1 MKIFFTSILILI
13 LSQSLFSQVIKDRNV
28 VTMGVTLTQILRLN
42 IDQENG
48 IGFEYDNYK
57 VVVNINGNSGRNLNN
72 QTKISVMSSVR
83 WKILYGSET
92 PYFIGMNNSSNTMDI
107 NNIGFELINVGL
119 HSFGY
124 EGELRSPPT
133 NNATQ
138 VSALETYP
146 TILIE
151 DNDNRY
157 ANAGDDMDNSF
168 IIKWRCGTSENGMN
182 PISIINQNI
191 NPDTYYV
198 NVLIELIAE

>member
-1 MKIFFTSILILI
+1 MKNIFTSILILI
-13 LSQSLFSQVIKDRNV
+13 LSQNLFSQVIKDRNV

-57 VVVNINGNSGRNLNN
+57 VMVNINGNGGHDINN

-83 WKILYGSET
+83 WKIVYGAET
-92 PYFIGMNNSSNTMDI
+92 PYFIGMNNSSNTMEI

-124 EGELRSPPT
+124 EGELRSLPT

-138 VSALETYP
+138 VSVLETYP

-151 DNDNRY
+151 DNENRY

-168 IIKWRCGTSENGMN
+168 ILEWRCGTSENRMN
-182 PISIINQNI
+182 PVNIIDQNI
-191 NPDTYYV
+191 VPDTYYV
-198 NVLIELIAE
+198 NVLFELIAE